1 MAYNQNGQGYYHHQT
16 NSQGSGGSPY
26 QYGNYHTPFVPQ
38 PQQALRRESSF
49 DPGDDRT
56 APEGRY
62 QNYDGPPGR
71 PTYGTGH
78 SVGAQYPTS
87 QSPIVRNNSNGSAA
101 NVGSQYYGSPSQSP
115 NLGSHSSYNPQ
126 EYGRPQSHYSQ
137 QVYRTPSSS
146 QSPGGYQPYVPAA
159 YQATNIISQPPYP
172 YQAQESVSGAYGTG
186 LLLQGAVYNSTL
198 PALPYEQS
206 FSQRISM
213 PSVPQY
219 QNQQPVDSYR
229 YGSLPQIPA
238 PTSIAQRQSA
248 YTPPAPPPPPFSP
261 SRDAFQPAINLPGAT
276 RSYTHNTS
284 SESPTQSGNDL
295 QGLPSLPNYRGGAD
309 YSTPASSSRQSTSP
323 RPSPN
328 VSLPPTPGPRPP
340 QHSPERTNI
349 TSRHPQRRPLP
360 GPPQLPFEGTN
371 YFDSTNSEG
380 SDGTEEQFGYDDIMK
395 EVEAAV
401 MGRPPSSSRPSP
413 RMERINYQAPINEEE
428 EPQPL
433 FTTTSQC
440 NLTPDL
446 GHTHTNGMS
455 TMNSTIGVN
464 YSAYSDESDAEAAAG
479 LAAMQ
484 LEEEREAADAVRRRN
499 GTVTGHSSYGPSQS
513 SIQHPQQVELSS
525 DSDVP
530 IDLETYGS
538 SFPTQLN
545 YHYGNEQSI
554 DLGIKSINGGSC
566 LNYQNST
573 GGSTRRSNM
582 SSEVLD
588 ADDSYFMEDDSIH
601 PFPTFGARVDTGGT
615 GGLSEPS
622 SQSRRLS
629 FEDDDEA
636 GLTDSRYG
644 DTSGAPSAARDPV
657 YRAAQH
663 PTRAASRPLPQLPGL
678 LTSEYYRQRQPVD
691 QFGRP
696 AYPLRPDEYDQAY
709 TPSGTP
715 VQKSNSIG
723 SHSTTPLVIPPGR
736 SITDAEQRR
745 RHQQSLGSRSI
756 SGNDVNIASDNSRL
770 SNVKLDD
777 IDLPTIPAGRRK
789 KFIPAKLS
797 SADFKRCSEPWALS
811 SILSWIREMTE
822 GESDLKEQAII
833 DGVVA
838 LFTHKVPTM
847 NTADAEMLSF
857 QVIHLMF
864 EANALIKEEEW
875 VKLGTEPVF
884 GVLFQLTGTGCYSP
898 RVHTTTM
905 SGRCYAHHC
914 MRTLK
919 KINLQPQKIKITK
932 EEDHW
937 DIHYGVSKEVRD
949 KAPKKEVERQN
960 VLHEIVT
967 SEEDFLQQMMVL
979 TDLYRAGL
987 VQSQQSII
995 GPKRLESFVKDVF
1008 GKVDAVKKVNEDNLY
1023 SQLKYR
1029 QKEQGPWIVGFSD
1042 LFREWVRKA
1051 KPAFV
1056 EYAAN
1061 FPNATLQIRREAER
1075 NVLFRQFLE
1084 QVQSKAESKRLGWDT
1099 YIKAPITRLQRYGL
1113 LLSTVL
1119 KSTVQESAE
1128 KANLVIA
1135 IEEIRVVT
1143 HECDARVA
1151 EMSKRVDL
1159 SDLQTKLK
1167 LRPGMEKVQLN
1178 LMHRGREIVFQ
1189 GDLQRKGTNKV
1200 SWLDTHAILFDHF
1213 LVLAKP
1219 IRQRDAAGGLKH
1231 ELYDVSKLP
1240 IPMDLLV
1247 LDSTNDEPVVKSS
1260 VKGITSVS
1268 TVTSRVQTPQES
1280 WLGRTTSNQNT
1291 GTGPGTLVHTNTG
1304 TSTTSNSSSQTVT
1317 VIDAQNEK
1325 TIFPFKV
1332 KHLGKADVYVLF
1344 APTAQNREEWCQK
1357 ILQAKTRHAA
1367 SLFAQKAEPF
1377 RLRVMADTAFALD
1390 SMAPASKSIVING
1403 TPLDRAIREVERTF
1417 EGAGQRPP
1425 PVCRAQVNC
1434 ATAFNQPFG
1443 KHMVAIGTD
1452 FGVFVSEY
1460 GNPRGWS
1467 RAIAASR
1474 VTQIAVLEE
1483 FSLLLVIADKSLIA
1497 YHLESVCPIGGV
1509 QAAGIEASARRAPQK
1524 LSGTRDIGFFA
1535 TGRMKDRMLVFYKK
1549 KDGISSTFKV
1559 LEPVYHKSATTS
1571 RNRFGMRKG
1580 TTEYFRDYDEFY
1592 VPSETYGINL
1602 FHSSLAVATTKGF
1615 EVMALDKK
1623 VPFSIPDLK
1632 SPDVASIA
1640 SRVRDQRPLG
1650 MFRLTEDEFL
1660 LVFEEVGIYVDKF
1673 GDVSRAVV
1681 LEFVGKARQ
1690 AVLFGGTYLIL
1701 VDSGSGFVEVR
1712 NAVNGRLRQVVSGRD
1727 VRLLDDGMNGGTVKI
1742 CMQHPEIERSQVVFE
1757 MIVNEGQK
1765 E

>member
-1 MAYNQNGQGYYHHQT
+1 MAYNQNGQGYHRQQA
-16 NSQGSGGSPY
+16 NSQGSGSSPY
-26 QYGNYHTPFVPQ
+26 QYSSYYTAPVLQ

-49 DPGDDRT
+49 DPGDDTT
-56 APEGRY
+56 ASEERR
-62 QNYDGPPGR
+62 QNQIYDAPPGHS
-71 PTYGTGH
+71 TYGTGY

-87 QSPIVRNNSNGSAA
+87 QSPIVRNNSNSSTT

-115 NLGSHSSYNPQ
+115 KLGSHSSYNPQ
-126 EYGRPQSHYSQ
+126 EYGRPQSHYSP

-159 YQATNIISQPPYP
+159 YQATNTIPQPPYP
-172 YQAQESVSGAYGTG
+172 YQAQEATLGAYGSG
-186 LLLQGAVYNSTL
+186 LPLQSTIYNSSL

-213 PSVPQY
+213 PSVPQL
-219 QNQQPVDSYR
+219 QNHPPIDSYR
-229 YGSLPQIPA
+229 HGAVPQIPTLA
-238 PTSIAQRQSA
+238 TSAQRQSA
-248 YTPPAPPPPPFSP
+248 YTPPAPPPPPLSP
-261 SRDAFQPAINLPGAT
+261 SRDAFPPAISLPIPT
-276 RSYTHNTS
+276 RSYTHDTS
-284 SESPTQSGNDL
+284 TASPTQSRSDL
-295 QGLPSLPNYRGGAD
+295 QRLPSLPNYRGGAD
-309 YSTPASSSRQSTSP
+309 YSTPTSSSRQSTSP

-328 VSLPPTPGPRPP
+328 ASLPPTPGPPPP
-340 QHSPERTNI
+340 QHSPGRTNTA
-349 TSRHPQRRPLP
+349 TSQHPQRRPLP
-360 GPPQLPFEGTN
+360 GPPQLPYEGSS
-371 YFDSTNSEG
+371 YFDPTNGEG
-380 SDGTEEQFGYDDIMK
+380 YDGSEEQFGYDDIMK

-401 MGRPPSSSRPSP
+401 MGRPPTSSRPSP
-413 RMERINYQAPINEEE
+413 RMERFHYQAPINEEE

-433 FTTTSQC
+433 FSGTSQGH
-440 NLTPDL
+440 LIPDID
-446 GHTHTNGMS
+446 HTHTNGMGTES
-455 TMNSTIGVN
+455 STIAVN

-484 LEEEREAADAVRRRN
+484 LEEEREAADAARRRS
-499 GTVTGHSSYGPSQS
+499 GTVTGHSLYEPSQS
-513 SIQHPQQVELSS
+513 LTQNPQQVELSS

-530 IDLETYGS
+530 VDLETYGS

-545 YHYGNEQSI
+545 YHYGNEQTA
-554 DLGIKSINGGSC
+554 DLGINGSSS

-582 SSEVLD
+582 SSEVLE
-588 ADDSYFMEDDSIH
+588 ADDSFFMEDDSIH

-622 SQSRRLS
+622 AQLRRLS

-644 DTSGAPSAARDPV
+644 DSSGAPSPARDPI
-657 YRAAQH
+657 YRSAQYL
-663 PTRAASRPLPQLPGL
+663 TRATSRPLPQLPGL
-678 LTSEYYRQRQPVD
+678 MTPEYYRQRQPVD

-696 AYPLRPDEYDQAY
+696 AYPLKPDEYDQAY

-723 SHSTTPLVIPPGR
+723 SHSTTPLVVPPGR

-745 RHQQSLGSRSI
+745 RQQHSLGSRSI
-756 SGNDVNIASDNSRL
+756 SGYDVNIGSDNSRL
-770 SNVKLDD
+770 NSAKYGN
-777 IDLPTIPAGRRK
+777 IDLPSIPAGRRK

-797 SADFKRCSEPWALS
+797 SVDFNRCSEPWALS
-811 SILSWIREMTE
+811 SILLWIREMTE
-822 GESDLKEQAII
+822 GEADLKEQAIV

-847 NTADAEMLSF
+847 NTADAEMLSV
-857 QVIHLMF
+857 QVVDLMF
-864 EANALIKEEEW
+864 EANALLKEEEW
-875 VKLGTEPVF
+875 VKLGTQPVF

-898 RVHTTTM
+898 RIHTTTM
-905 SGRCYAHHC
+905 PGRCYAHHC

-919 KINLQPQKIKITK
+919 KINLQPQKIQITK
-932 EEDHW
+932 KEDHW
-937 DIHYGVSKEVRD
+937 DAHYGVSKEDRE

-960 VLHEIVT
+960 ILHEIVT
-967 SEEDFLQQMMVL
+967 SEDEFLQQMMVL

-995 GPKRLESFVKDVF
+995 GPKRLDSFLKDVF

-1051 KPAFV
+1051 KTAFV

-1075 NVLFRQFLE
+1075 NVLFRQFLD

-1119 KSTVQESAE
+1119 KATVQESAE
-1128 KANLVIA
+1128 KANLIIA

-1159 SDLQTKLK
+1159 ADLSGKLK

-1178 LMHRGREIVFQ
+1178 LMHLGREIVFQ

-1213 LVLAKP
+1213 LVLSKP

-1231 ELYDVSKLP
+1231 EVYDVSKLP

-1268 TVTSRVQTPQES
+1268 TVTSRVQTPQENR
-1280 WLGRTTSNQNT
+1280 LGRTISNQNT
-1291 GTGPGTLVHTNTG
+1291 TTGPGTLVHTNTG
-1304 TSTTSNSSSQTVT
+1304 ASTTSNSSSQMVT
-1317 VIDAQNEK
+1317 VIDSQNEK
-1325 TIFPFKV
+1325 TIYPFRV

-1344 APTAQNREEWCQK
+1344 APSAQNREEWCQK
-1357 ILQAKTRHAA
+1357 IIEAKTRHAA
-1367 SLFAQKAEPF
+1367 SLFAQNAEPF
-1377 RLRVMADTAFALD
+1377 RLRVMADAAFALD
-1390 SMAPASKSIVING
+1390 SMASASKSTVITG
-1403 TPLDRAIREVERTF
+1403 TPLDRAIREVEKAF
-1417 EGAGQRPP
+1417 EGAGRRPP

-1452 FGVFVSEY
+1452 YGVFVSEY
-1460 GNPRGWS
+1460 GDPRGWS
-1467 RAIAASR
+1467 RAISASR

-1497 YHLESVCPIGGV
+1497 YHLESVCPVGGV
-1509 QAAGIEASARRAPQK
+1509 QAVGVEASARRAPQK

-1592 VPSETYGINL
+1592 VPSETYAINL

-1615 EVMALDKK
+1615 EVMTLDKK

-1632 SPDVASIA
+1632 GPDVASIA

-1650 MFRLTEDEFL
+1650 MFRLTEEEFL
-1660 LVFEEVGIYVDKF
+1660 LVFEEVGIYVNKF

-1690 AVLFGGTYLIL
+1690 AVLLGGMYLIL

-1727 VRLLDDGMNGGTVKI
+1727 VRLLDDGGNGGTVKI

-1757 MIVNEGQK
+1757 MIVNEGLK

>member
-1 MAYNQNGQGYYHHQT
+1 MAYNQNGQGYHPHQT
-16 NSQGSGGSPY
+16 NLQGSGRPPY
-26 QYGNYHTPFVPQ
+26 QYGSYHTAPVLQ
-38 PQQALRRESSF
+38 PQQPLRRESSF

-56 APEGRY
+56 APEERH
-62 QNYDGPPGR
+62 QNYDLPPGH

-87 QSPIVRNNSNGSAA
+87 QNPIVRNNSNSSTT
-101 NVGSQYYGSPSQSP
+101 NVGSQYSGSPSQSP
-115 NLGSHSSYNPQ
+115 NLGSYSSYNPQ
-126 EYGRPQSHYSQ
+126 EYGRPQSHYSP

-146 QSPGGYQPYVPAA
+146 QSPGGYQQYIPAA
-159 YQATNIISQPPYP
+159 YQATNIISQPPHP
-172 YQAQESVSGAYGTG
+172 YQAQESNSGAYGSG
-186 LLLQGAVYNSTL
+186 IPLQGTIYNSPL
-198 PALPYEQS
+198 AALPYEQS
-206 FSQRISM
+206 FSQRMSM

-219 QNQQPVDSYR
+219 QHQQPVDSYR
-229 YGSLPQIPA
+229 YGALPQISTLA
-238 PTSIAQRQSA
+238 GSAQRQSS

-261 SRDAFQPAINLPGAT
+261 SRDAFPLATSLPIPT
-276 RSYTHNTS
+276 RSYTHDTS
-284 SESPTQSGNDL
+284 AVSPTQSRSDL
-295 QGLPSLPNYRGGAD
+295 QRLPSLPNYRGGAD
-309 YSTPASSSRQSTSP
+309 YSTPTSSSRQSTSP

-328 VSLPPTPGPRPP
+328 VSLPPTPGPPPP
-340 QHSPERTNI
+340 QHSPERTNT
-349 TSRHPQRRPLP
+349 TSQHPQRRPLP
-360 GPPQLPFEGTN
+360 GPPQFPYEGTN
-371 YFDSTNSEG
+371 YFDPTNGEG
-380 SDGTEEQFGYDDIMK
+380 YDGSEEQFGYDDIMK

-433 FTTTSQC
+433 FSRTSQGH
-440 NLTPDL
+440 LTPDT
-446 GHTHTNGMS
+446 GHTHTNGMG
-455 TMNSTIGVN
+455 TMNSTVAVK

-484 LEEEREAADAVRRRN
+484 LEEEREAADAARRRS
-499 GTVTGHSSYGPSQS
+499 GAVTGHSSYEASQS
-513 SIQHPQQVELSS
+513 SVQHPQQMELSS

-530 IDLETYGS
+530 VDLETYGS

-545 YHYGNEQSI
+545 YHYGNEQSA
-554 DLGIKSINGGSC
+554 DLGINGGSS

-573 GGSTRRSNM
+573 GGSTGRSNM
-582 SSEVLD
+582 SSEVLE
-588 ADDSYFMEDDSIH
+588 ADDSYFMEDESIH

-622 SQSRRLS
+622 SQPRRLS

-644 DTSGAPSAARDPV
+644 DSSGARSPARDPA
-657 YRAAQH
+657 YRSAQY

-678 LTSEYYRQRQPVD
+678 MTPEYYRQRQPVD

-723 SHSTTPLVIPPGR
+723 SHSTTPLVVPPGR

-745 RHQQSLGSRSI
+745 RQQQSLGSRSI
-756 SGNDVNIASDNSRL
+756 SGYDVNVGSEKSRL
-770 SNVKLDD
+770 NNTKLGD

-811 SILSWIREMTE
+811 SILSWVREMTE
-822 GESDLKEQAII
+822 GEADLKEQAII

-847 NTADAEMLSF
+847 NTADAEMLSV
-857 QVIHLMF
+857 QVVDLMF
-864 EANALIKEEEW
+864 EANALLKEEEW

-905 SGRCYAHHC
+905 PGRCYAHHC

-919 KINLQPQKIKITK
+919 KINLQPQKIQISK

-937 DIHYGVSKEVRD
+937 DAHYGVSKEDRE

-960 VLHEIVT
+960 ILHEIVT
-967 SEEDFLQQMMVL
+967 SEDDFLQQMMVL

-995 GPKRLESFVKDVF
+995 GPRRLDSFLKDVF
-1008 GKVDAVKKVNEDNLY
+1008 GKVDAVKKVNEENLY

-1051 KPAFV
+1051 KTAFI

-1075 NVLFRQFLE
+1075 NVLFRQFLD

-1119 KSTVQESAE
+1119 KATVQESAE
-1128 KANLVIA
+1128 KANLAIA

-1159 SDLQTKLK
+1159 ADLQGKLK
-1167 LRPGMEKVQLN
+1167 LRPGMEKAQLN
-1178 LMHRGREIVFQ
+1178 LMHLGREIIFQ

-1213 LVLAKP
+1213 LVLSKP

-1268 TVTSRVQTPQES
+1268 AVTSRVQTPQETR
-1280 WLGRTTSNQNT
+1280 LGRTISNQNT
-1291 GTGPGTLVHTNTG
+1291 STGPGTLVHTNTG
-1304 TSTTSNSSSQTVT
+1304 TSTTSNSSSQMVT
-1317 VIDAQNEK
+1317 VIDSQNEK

-1344 APTAQNREEWCQK
+1344 APTAQNREDWCQK
-1357 ILQAKTRHAA
+1357 IIEAKTRHAA
-1367 SLFAQKAEPF
+1367 SLFAQNAEPF

-1390 SMAPASKSIVING
+1390 SMASASKSIVING

-1434 ATAFNQPFG
+1434 ATAFNQPSG

-1452 FGVFVSEY
+1452 YGVFVSEY

-1467 RAIAASR
+1467 RAITASR
-1474 VTQIAVLEE
+1474 VTQITVLEE
-1483 FSLLLVIADKSLIA
+1483 FSLLLVISDKSLIA
-1497 YHLESVCPIGGV
+1497 YHLESVCPVGGV
-1509 QAAGIEASARRAPQK
+1509 QAAGVEASARRAPQK

-1535 TGRMKDRMLVFYKK
+1535 TGRMKDRMLLFYKK
-1549 KDGISSTFKV
+1549 KDGMSSNFKV

-1592 VPSETYGINL
+1592 VPSETYAINL

-1615 EVMALDKK
+1615 EVMTLDKK

-1632 SPDVASIA
+1632 GPDVALIA

-1660 LVFEEVGIYVDKF
+1660 LVFEEVGIYVNKF

-1690 AVLFGGTYLIL
+1690 AVLLGGTYLIL

-1712 NAVNGRLRQVVSGRD
+1712 NAVDGRLRQVVSGRD
-1727 VRLLDDGMNGGTVKI
+1727 VRLLDDGLNGGTVKI

-1757 MIVNEGQK
+1757 MIVNEGLK

>member
-1 MAYNQNGQGYYHHQT
+1 MAYNQNGQGYYNHQT

-26 QYGNYHTPFVPQ
+26 QYGGHNPPPGPQ

-49 DPGDDRT
+49 DPGDDRN
-56 APEGRY
+56 APEERH
-62 QNYDGPPGR
+62 QNYGATPGHS
-71 PTYGTGH
+71 PYGTGH

-87 QSPIVRNNSNGSAA
+87 QSPIVRNNSNSSAA

-126 EYGRPQSHYSQ
+126 EYGRPQSHYSP

-159 YQATNIISQPPYP
+159 YQATNIISQPSHS
-172 YQAQESVSGAYGTG
+172 YQDRESFSSAYGSG
-186 LLLQGAVYNSTL
+186 LPLQGTIYNSPL
-198 PALPYEQS
+198 PALPHEHS
-206 FSQRISM
+206 FSQRMSM
-213 PSVPQY
+213 PAIPQY
-219 QNQQPVDSYR
+219 QNQLPTDSYR
-229 YGSLPQIPA
+229 YGGLPQVPISA
-238 PTSIAQRQSA
+238 SAAQRQSA

-261 SRDAFQPAINLPGAT
+261 SRDAFPSAVPLPVPT
-276 RSYTHNTS
+276 RSNAHNTAAV
-284 SESPTQSGNDL
+284 SPTQSRADL
-295 QGLPSLPNYRGGAD
+295 QRLPSLPNYRGGAD

-328 VSLPPTPGPRPP
+328 VSLPPTPGPPPP
-340 QHSPERTNI
+340 QHLPERANT
-349 TSRHPQRRPLP
+349 TSQHPHRRPLP
-360 GPPQLPFEGTN
+360 GPPESPYEETD
-371 YFDSTNSEG
+371 YFDSANGEGYDGSE
-380 SDGTEEQFGYDDIMK
+380 EHFGYDDIMK

-401 MGRPPSSSRPSP
+401 MGRPQSSSRPSP

-433 FTTTSQC
+433 FTRTSQGH
-440 NLTPDL
+440 LTPDI
-446 GHTHTNGMS
+446 GYTHTNGMGA
-455 TMNSTIGVN
+455 TNSTIAVN

-484 LEEEREAADAVRRRN
+484 LEEEREAADAARRRS
-499 GTVTGHSSYGPSQS
+499 GTVTGHGSYDNPQN
-513 SIQHPQQVELSS
+513 SIQHSQQVDLSS

-530 IDLETYGS
+530 VDLETYGS
-538 SFPTQLN
+538 SFPMQLN
-545 YHYGNEQSI
+545 YHYGNEQST
-554 DLGIKSINGGSC
+554 DLGINGNSS
-566 LNYQNST
+566 LHHQNST

-582 SSEVLD
+582 SSEILE
-588 ADDSYFMEDDSIH
+588 ADDSYFMEDESIH

-622 SQSRRLS
+622 SHPRRLS

-636 GLTDSRYG
+636 GLTDPRFG
-644 DTSGAPSAARDPV
+644 DSSGAPSPARDPA
-657 YRAAQH
+657 YRSTNYPA
-663 PTRAASRPLPQLPGL
+663 RAASRPLPQLPGL
-678 LTSEYYRQRQPVD
+678 LTSEYHRQRQPVD

-696 AYPLRPDEYDQAY
+696 TYPLRPDEYDQAY

-715 VQKSNSIG
+715 VQKANSIG
-723 SHSTTPLVIPPGR
+723 SHSTTPLVVPPGR

-745 RHQQSLGSRSI
+745 RQQQSLGTRSVSGYDANIGSDGSRM
-756 SGNDVNIASDNSRL
+756 NNA
-770 SNVKLDD
+770 KLGD
-777 IDLPTIPAGRRK
+777 IDLPAIPAGRRK
-789 KFIPAKLS
+789 KFIPTKLS

-822 GESDLKEQAII
+822 GEADLKEQAII

-847 NTADAEMLSF
+847 NTADAEMLSL
-857 QVIHLMF
+857 QVVDLMF
-864 EANALIKEEEW
+864 ETNALLKEEEW

-905 SGRCYAHHC
+905 PGRCYAHHC

-919 KINLQPQKIKITK
+919 KINLQPQTIQIGKKD
-932 EEDHW
+932 DHW
-937 DIHYGVSKEVRD
+937 DVHYNVSKEARE

-960 VLHEIVT
+960 ILHEIVS
-967 SEEDFLQQMMVL
+967 SEEAFLQQMMIL

-995 GPKRLESFVKDVF
+995 GPKRLESFLKDVF

-1051 KPAFV
+1051 KTAFI

-1075 NVLFRQFLE
+1075 NVLFRQFLD
-1084 QVQSKAESKRLGWDT
+1084 QVQSKAESNRLGWDT

-1119 KSTVQESAE
+1119 KATTQESAE
-1128 KANLVIA
+1128 RANLVTA

-1151 EMSKRVDL
+1151 EMSKRVVL
-1159 SDLQTKLK
+1159 ADLQGKLK

-1178 LMHRGREIVFQ
+1178 LMHLGREIIFQ

-1213 LVLAKP
+1213 LVLSKP
-1219 IRQRDAAGGLKH
+1219 IQQRDAAGGLKH
-1231 ELYDVSKLP
+1231 EVYDVSKLP

-1260 VKGITSVS
+1260 VKGIASVS
-1268 TVTSRVQTPQES
+1268 TVTSRVQTPQEPR
-1280 WLGRTTSNQNT
+1280 LGRTISNQT
-1291 GTGPGTLVHTNTG
+1291 TTSGAGPGTLVHTNTG
-1304 TSTTSNSSSQTVT
+1304 VSTVSSSSGQAVT
-1317 VIDAQNEK
+1317 VIDSQNEK
-1325 TIFPFKV
+1325 TIFPFRV
-1332 KHLGKADVYVLF
+1332 KHLGKTDVYVLF
-1344 APTAQNREEWCQK
+1344 APNAQNREDWCQK
-1357 ILQAKTRHAA
+1357 IIEAKTRHAA
-1367 SLFAQKAEPF
+1367 SLFAQNAEPF

-1390 SMAPASKSIVING
+1390 SMASASKSIVIRG
-1403 TPLDRAIREVERTF
+1403 TPLDRAIREVEKTF

-1452 FGVFVSEY
+1452 YGVFVSEY

-1467 RAIAASR
+1467 RAISASR

-1483 FSLLLVIADKSLIA
+1483 FSLMLVISDKSLIA
-1497 YHLESVCPIGGV
+1497 YHLESVCPVGGV
-1509 QAAGIEASARRAPQK
+1509 QAAGVEASARRAPQK

-1535 TGRMKDRMLVFYKK
+1535 TGRMKDRMLLFYKK
-1549 KDGISSTFKV
+1549 KDGISSNFKV

-1592 VPSETYGINL
+1592 VPSETYAINL

-1650 MFRLTEDEFL
+1650 MFRLTDDEFL
-1660 LVFEEVGIYVDKF
+1660 LVFEEVGIYVNKF

-1681 LEFVGKARQ
+1681 MEFVGKARQ
-1690 AVLFGGTYLIL
+1690 AVLLGGTYLIL

-1727 VRLLDDGMNGGTVKI
+1727 VRLLDDGVNGGSVKI
-1742 CMQHPEIERSQVVFE
+1742 CMQHPEIERSQVVLE
-1757 MIVNEGQK
+1757 MIVNEGLK